1 MVKAESISCRFLTC
15 KALLVNKFW
24 FGCIEWGRKLVTNCW
39 VESSCAEEQN
49 FEDVAAA
56 VVDVAAAAVVVVVVV
71 VVAADGDCCRRQAP
85 V

>member
-1 MVKAESISCRFLTC
+1 M
-15 KALLVNKFW
+15 LVNKFC
-24 FGCIEWGRKLVTNCW
+24 FGCIEWGRKPVTNCW

-49 FEDVAAA
+49 VEDAAAA

-71 VVAADGDCCRRQAP
+71 VAADGDGCRRQAP